1 MMIENLD
8 DFKTNLR
15 NFPNDFI
22 RTFRKESKLVT
33 MNRKVK
39 INVNKVN
46 LSIISIN

>member
-22 RTFRKESKLVT
+22 RTFRKESKLVIKS
-33 MNRKVK
+33 RKVK
-39 INVNKVN
+39 INVNKV
-46 LSIISIN
+46 SIFL